1 MKVTL
6 IMSFCPSC
14 GTKLEENSKFCP
26 SCGTPVNSP
35 PSGQSNASQI
45 QIPQT
50 KETVFYKGHGTLLIK
65 RTKKKGAGA
74 KAASWLAFG
83 PIGYVAFGRDKKS
96 KSKAEGELIVSNK
109 AIYCAGNDYP
119 FDRLLSLTRDGKK
132 TVVITFE
139 NDVAPGG
146 DTDKGALG
154 LSGVSI
160 EAEIIMKSR
169 EECDELF
176 IGLQHAKTSHLD
188 V

>member
-1 MKVTL
+1 MLTL

-26 SCGTPVNSP
+26 SCGTPVKSP
-35 PSGQSNASQI
+35 PSGQNDASQI
-45 QIPQT
+45 TQT
-50 KETVFYKGHGTLLIK
+50 KETVFYKGHGTLVIK

-74 KAASWLAFG
+74 KAASWLALG

-119 FDRLLSLTRDGKK
+119 FNRLLSLTRDGKK

-146 DTDKGALG
+146 DTDKGTLG
-154 LSGVSI
+154 LSGVSV